1 MAVVL
6 KINPGFDAS
15 YPWREIGTGTRP
27 EPVSRLD
34 YYLAPADKGGEPA
47 GRWAGRG
54 LATLNFT
61 AGQVIDRDVFEPLYG
76 EHLDPRD
83 PAGKARLGR
92 AAQQFTPEDVIF
104 KELAAAEPHASP
116 ARLAELRT
124 LAKAQARHAVPFWD
138 VTVSVSKSITLFY
151 GGLLAAAEQAR
162 RSGDAARAEYLERR
176 AGRVWAAI
184 MEGNRAALEFLQDEA
199 GMTRTG
205 YHRGSGTESGAELGK
220 WEHAR
225 NWVIGSFRQHT
236 SRDGD
241 PQLHVHNLVLNKVE
255 TERDGW
261 WRKLDSRSLYRFQGA
276 AAAIAAAVMETALTR
291 EFGVAWVPR
300 ADGHGREIAGISQ
313 ELMDAFSSRR
323 QAITADARAVAAE
336 REAQTG
342 RRPDAR
348 QMYRIQKDIAYR
360 TRAAKPETPL
370 DIRAKLRAWEQTAR
384 DRDLGELSALPGAV
398 AEAARQARDRER
410 QQAGEDATVREVLRV
425 ACAVGWEFARQYG
438 RAPDAEQFRAIERF
452 ARFVTLNGADTR
464 PVDPALLL
472 RGWEA
477 QERADAEAQRE
488 IRREIARTQARSGA
502 PPGPAPEQARAVAFP
517 APPRRLSE
525 DQARSVMAEAIA
537 VAQARIPA
545 WTRADLIRY
554 LGETLPAGVLADRRA
569 LETLAARAIGGAA
582 GEQVELLSAPEW
594 PRVPDGLRRADG
606 ESVFRPHGAE
616 RYAGQAQLTLEE
628 HLLAHA
634 REPGA
639 PRLDAGMAARLLGAD
654 PERLQAQLQPASA
667 AAAEA
672 GTTGSGLRMD
682 QAAAAWYVLTSPRR
696 AEVMVGPAGTGKT
709 RTAIEMARAW
719 QQAGMGPVVALT
731 ASSNARNVLRDEAD
745 RRGVAELA
753 CYNTAEWLGH
763 AEGAREARDPVA
775 LAPGTLITLDEASM
789 MPIIDLAAVLR
800 RAAVHGA
807 KVVVTGDP
815 MQLQA
820 VEGGGGMALLTRH
833 LGHVQLSEASR
844 FRHGW
849 ERQAT
854 LRLRDGDVTVLTD
867 YRLHDR
873 LHVGPGEDMLE
884 DAARAYLHDR
894 LAGKDTLLMAG
905 TEAMAAELSRR
916 VREDLIRWGV
926 VSDGP
931 AVRLRDGA
939 QASAGDW
946 IMARKNDATT
956 KASQRGRALVNRDIL
971 RLVAA
976 DPYGTGMSAQVVRLM
991 GREESGRERWS
1002 APFLVSRSYLWN
1014 EAQLGYAVTFHA
1026 SEGRTVDSAIALFS
1040 GEEDRQAAYV
1050 ALSRGRENNEAYVV
1064 AGWRIADPMPG
1075 PRPAPELARQERL
1088 DREHAGLGGAQ
1099 QARLAREG
1107 ITAEQVLAQCLGR
1120 DGQRLSATDTRAAEW
1135 SDADR
1140 LDVLGVQW
1148 QHVTRDVAEHR
1159 YQAVV
1164 RAALTEEEARQV
1176 LADPAATWL
1185 WRTLREAEAAGLD
1198 GAAAVRRAV
1207 ASGPFTDA
1215 GSVARVLDWRIR
1227 QLTDGMP
1234 ALAAGS
1240 WMSQVPQ
1247 TGDPDTDRYAAELA
1261 EAMTDRQR
1269 RLGEHAAEHPPAWA
1283 HALGPVPEHPLD
1295 RAAWE
1300 HKAGQVAAY
1309 REMWGWTHPAE
1320 PIGPRPGPH
1329 SPEARGSWQA
1339 AAEALGRQPGDLSEH
1354 SDGQLWAWR
1363 SSFAREMAWA
1373 PRYQGEELAM
1383 VRGEIRR
1390 AQVDADRARR
1400 DAQAADTDEARQR
1413 LAERATVAERWEQ
1426 MTRDVADRLA
1436 EVQDGY
1442 DAWEAATGPTRDRA
1456 VTADAELRRR
1466 HPDTRIEP
1474 LRAQQRTQPE
1484 QVPNSPAGNSATD
1497 PPQRPAAAAEP
1508 RASRI
1513 PASSRDA
1520 RRPSRMD
1527 LVAERLRDISAR
1539 LDEADLRAAR
1549 QARDKAAE
1557 ISSLYLDP
1565 DDPDGAPTPAWQS
1578 DLRARQRESVRH
1590 EPLPRIPAARAVEAE
1605 AGLRDQEAAD

>member
-410 QQAGEDATVREVLRV
+410 QQAGEDAAVREVLRV
-425 ACAVGWEFARQYG
+425 ARAVGWEFARQYG

-472 RGWEA
+472 KGWEA
-477 QERADAEAQRE
+477 QGRADAQAQRE

-709 RTAIEMARAW
+709 RTAIEMARA
-719 QQAGMGPVVALT
+719 
-731 ASSNARNVLRDEAD
+731 
-745 RRGVAELA
+745 
-753 CYNTAEWLGH
+753 
-763 AEGAREARDPVA
+763 
-775 LAPGTLITLDEASM
+775 
-789 MPIIDLAAVLR
+789 
-800 RAAVHGA
+800 
-807 KVVVTGDP
+807 
-815 MQLQA
+815 
-820 VEGGGGMALLTRH
+820 
-833 LGHVQLSEASR
+833 
-844 FRHGW
+844 
-849 ERQAT
+849 
-854 LRLRDGDVTVLTD
+854 
-867 YRLHDR
+867 
-873 LHVGPGEDMLE
+873 
-884 DAARAYLHDR
+884 
-894 LAGKDTLLMAG
+894 
-905 TEAMAAELSRR
+905 
-916 VREDLIRWGV
+916 
-926 VSDGP
+926 
-931 AVRLRDGA
+931 
-939 QASAGDW
+939 
-946 IMARKNDATT
+946 
-956 KASQRGRALVNRDIL
+956 
-971 RLVAA
+971 
-976 DPYGTGMSAQVVRLM
+976 
-991 GREESGRERWS
+991 
-1002 APFLVSRSYLWN
+1002 
-1014 EAQLGYAVTFHA
+1014 
-1026 SEGRTVDSAIALFS
+1026 
-1040 GEEDRQAAYV
+1040 
-1050 ALSRGRENNEAYVV
+1050 
-1064 AGWRIADPMPG
+1064 
-1075 PRPAPELARQERL
+1075 
-1088 DREHAGLGGAQ
+1088 
-1099 QARLAREG
+1099 
-1107 ITAEQVLAQCLGR
+1107 
-1120 DGQRLSATDTRAAEW
+1120 
-1135 SDADR
+1135 
-1140 LDVLGVQW
+1140 
-1148 QHVTRDVAEHR
+1148 
-1159 YQAVV
+1159 
-1164 RAALTEEEARQV
+1164 
-1176 LADPAATWL
+1176 
-1185 WRTLREAEAAGLD
+1185 
-1198 GAAAVRRAV
+1198 
-1207 ASGPFTDA
+1207 
-1215 GSVARVLDWRIR
+1215 
-1227 QLTDGMP
+1227 
-1234 ALAAGS
+1234 
-1240 WMSQVPQ
+1240 
-1247 TGDPDTDRYAAELA
+1247 
-1261 EAMTDRQR
+1261 
-1269 RLGEHAAEHPPAWA
+1269 
-1283 HALGPVPEHPLD
+1283 
-1295 RAAWE
+1295 
-1300 HKAGQVAAY
+1300 
-1309 REMWGWTHPAE
+1309 
-1320 PIGPRPGPH
+1320 
-1329 SPEARGSWQA
+1329 
-1339 AAEALGRQPGDLSEH
+1339 
-1354 SDGQLWAWR
+1354 
-1363 SSFAREMAWA
+1363 
-1373 PRYQGEELAM
+1373 
-1383 VRGEIRR
+1383 
-1390 AQVDADRARR
+1390 
-1400 DAQAADTDEARQR
+1400 
-1413 LAERATVAERWEQ
+1413 
-1426 MTRDVADRLA
+1426 
-1436 EVQDGY
+1436 
-1442 DAWEAATGPTRDRA
+1442 
-1456 VTADAELRRR
+1456 
-1466 HPDTRIEP
+1466 
-1474 LRAQQRTQPE
+1474 
-1484 QVPNSPAGNSATD
+1484 
-1497 PPQRPAAAAEP
+1497 
-1508 RASRI
+1508 
-1513 PASSRDA
+1513 
-1520 RRPSRMD
+1520 
-1527 LVAERLRDISAR
+1527 
-1539 LDEADLRAAR
+1539 
-1549 QARDKAAE
+1549 
-1557 ISSLYLDP
+1557 
-1565 DDPDGAPTPAWQS
+1565 
-1578 DLRARQRESVRH
+1578 
-1590 EPLPRIPAARAVEAE
+1590 
-1605 AGLRDQEAAD
+1605 